1 MVLKELKIQ
10 PKKFKWNVFESKVQS
25 YSSALKFVNKF
36 RKKTKVRHKKVHPHD
51 DHDTNHENEIGV
63 NGDSHGKS
71 LLRDDDDGDGESMQ
85 KSSIPLT
92 VLSNELTQTQDK
104 SWKPWPGSS
113 FSQSRQ
119 RL

>member
-10 PKKFKWNVFESKVQS
+10 PKKFKWNVFESTIEAIKVPKKKARLFGKKYRKRDQS
-25 YSSALKFVNKF
+25 
-36 RKKTKVRHKKVHPHD
+36 HD

-92 VLSNELTQTQDK
+92 VLSNELPKNQ
-104 SWKPWPGSS
+104 
-113 FSQSRQ
+113 QSIDRVGK
-119 RL
+119 LIPIYETT